1 VEERLGMFAWSII
14 SDIHS
19 RIEFQD
25 FDNPRLL
32 TEITRLAALNLILS
46 SRFSHIYGDLKS
58 DEILLKCLSYEANHL
73 GASERRVHEHVKQTI
88 AMASMVPTEEIQ
100 KLSLNDFV
108 NLLGWVHSLGS
119 YRLPLS
125 LRRGSLQRSLGA
137 YYTPQAV
144 ADYIV
149 SLTIKDD
156 LERRVHAIT
165 KNGVSSF
172 EDFHSVR
179 ILDPACGAGAFL
191 ISIANQIRLL
201 SWVANEKARAVGVP
215 QSDIDDILSHCK
227 PKLYG
232 VDLDPGAL
240 EVADISLRILDNK
253 TANQFPPS
261 MVGKNLK
268 KGNSLI
274 SFQGLQGESNHQHF
288 FQDPSSIEA
297 FEWPLE
303 FPEVFSDFRNGFD
316 YIVMN
321 PPYERLKPNLAEF
334 IRERL
339 ASGVREI
346 HTDLYEAN
354 KRSICE
360 STNYYRE
367 SNEYQ
372 FATSYS
378 INTYQLF
385 IERAL
390 QLARENGNV
399 GCIVPSNILGD
410 VSAQRLR
417 AHLLQDNC
425 LLTIDDFPETSRIF
439 PGITQSVSIITIKKG
454 GETDD
459 LEVGFNRVSLEDA
472 LEKKRMKIR
481 KDRILR
487 SMGTT
492 LTIPRIDA
500 AGFKLLDMLH
510 NHSPLGTFE
519 NILIRRGELDLT
531 NNKNA
536 ISLNKTNTPLIRGSH
551 IARYHLVESR
561 HKSEYVKMSKFK
573 KTLETS
579 SRSKHISMNRI
590 ACQQVSNMGQRW
602 RLKFTQI
609 EPGTVLANS
618 CNYIVTNGN
627 ESSSILNYYLGILN
641 SELMNWRFQIS
652 NFNNHVSIR
661 ELQNLPFIEPN
672 KNNKNM
678 RTLQKAVLNLDY
690 SNIEASVFAIYGF
703 GVPQAKSILEMRRTP
718 DDEKVQ
724 ILRYLSKLLESI

>member
-1 VEERLGMFAWSII
+1 LEEHLGMFAWSIV

-19 RIEFQD
+19 GIEFQD
-25 FDNPRLL
+25 FDNPRLS
-32 TEITRLAALNLILS
+32 TEITRLAALNLVLT
-46 SRFSHIYGDLKS
+46 SRFSHINDDLKS
-58 DEILLKCLSYEANHL
+58 DEIFLERLSYEGDCL
-73 GASERRVHEHVKQTI
+73 GVSEKLVRAHVKQAI
-88 AMASMVPTEEIQ
+88 AMAPTIPTMKIQ
-100 KLSLNDFV
+100 NLSLNEFV
-108 NLLGWVHSLGS
+108 NLLGWIHSLGS

-125 LRRGSLQRSLGA
+125 LNRGSLQRSLGA
-137 YYTPQAV
+137 YYTPQTM

-149 SLTIKDD
+149 NLTIKND

-165 KNGVSSF
+165 KNGLASF
-172 EDFHSVR
+172 EEFHSIR
-179 ILDPACGAGAFL
+179 ILDPACGAGVFL
-191 ISIANQIRLL
+191 ISVANQIHSFDRI
-201 SWVANEKARAVGVP
+201 AKENARAARVP
-215 QSDIDDILSHCK
+215 QSDIDHVLSLCH

-240 EVADISLRILDNK
+240 EVADISLRILENK
-253 TANQFPPS
+253 KANQFPPS
-261 MVGKNLK
+261 MVGTTLK

-274 SFQGLQGESNHQHF
+274 SFQGLHGESNHQHF
-288 FQDPSSIEA
+288 FQNPSSIDD

-303 FPEVFSDFRNGFD
+303 FPEVFSDFRHGFD

-339 ASGVREI
+339 VSGVREI
-346 HTDLYEAN
+346 HTDLYDDN
-354 KRSICE
+354 KRRIRE

-390 QLARENGNV
+390 QLTRENGNI

-417 AHLLQDNC
+417 AHLLRDNC

-439 PGITQSVSIITIKKG
+439 PGVTQSVSIITIKKG
-454 GETDD
+454 GKTDNI
-459 LEVGFNRVSLEDA
+459 EVGFNRVSLEDA

-481 KDRILR
+481 IDCIFR
-487 SMGTT
+487 SMGST

-510 NHSPLGTFE
+510 NHPPLGTFE

-579 SRSKHISMNRI
+579 SRSKHITMNRI

-618 CNYIVTNGN
+618 CNYIITNGN
-627 ESSSILNYYLGILN
+627 ESSDILDYYLGILN

-661 ELQNLPFIEPN
+661 ELQNLPFMEPN

-690 SNIEASVFAIYGF
+690 PNIEANVFALYGF
-703 GVPQAKSILEMRRTP
+703 AVRQAKSILEIRRTP
-718 DDEKVQ
+718 DDEKMQ
-724 ILRYLSKLLESI
+724 ILRCLSKLLESI